1 MLNLDTHI
9 LLFALDGSLTPA
21 EHRLLSR
28 NPWGISAIVLWEV
41 AKLAQLGRVAIDPE
55 SAEFSRIFARVH
67 VWPLDLAV
75 CRQSTELDFH
85 GDPADELIAATSI
98 VHRVPLVTRDRR
110 IRRSKVVP
118 IAQSNIIA
126 C

>member
-21 EHRLLSR
+21 ERRLLAS
-28 NPWGISAIVLWEV
+28 NPWGISVIVLWEV
-41 AKLAQLGRVAIDPE
+41 AKLAQLGRIAIDLE

-67 VWPLDLAV
+67 VWPLNLAV
-75 CRQSTELDFH
+75 CRQSTALDFLS
-85 GDPADELIAATSI
+85 DPADELIAATSI
-98 VHRVPLVTRDRR
+98 VHRVPLLTRDRR

-118 IAQSNIIA
+118 LART
-126 C
+126 